1 MLLFGCR
8 SMDDVIVVVGG
19 DRIGVEV
26 GAVDVVVVVVV
37 VGGGG
42 WCRSS
47 E

>member
-1 MLLFGCR
+1 MD
-8 SMDDVIVVVGG
+8 DDVIVVVGG